1 MKYVFRT
8 LPALMFLACW
18 AAAPLPAQ
26 DKGGSVVTI
35 DGLQSKAPA
44 EWKEETPT
52 NKLRYKQFRLP
63 AVKGDKEDAEV
74 IIFRGITGSPEAN
87 IKRWKE
93 MFIPPEGKKIDDV
106 AKVTPMKIGGLE
118 AYYLD
123 VAGTYKFK
131 ERPFDPQS
139 KEVRRANTRMI
150 AIQLEG
156 KMAPYQLRLVG
167 PSATVEHYKKGFDEW
182 IKAFK

>member
-1 MKYVFRT
+1 FRT
-8 LPALMFLACW
+8 LPALAFLACW

-26 DKGGSVVTI
+26 DKGGSVVMI

-63 AVKGDKEDAEV
+63 AAKGDKEYAEA
-74 IIFRGITGSPEAN
+74 IIFRGSTGSADAN
-87 IKRWKE
+87 IKRWKD

-106 AKVTPMKIGGLE
+106 AKVTEMKIGGLD

-139 KEVRRANTRMI
+139 KEVRRPNTRMV
-150 AIQLEG
+150 AVQLEG
-156 KMAPYQLRLVG
+156 KMAPYQ
-167 PSATVEHYKKGFDEW
+167 
-182 IKAFK
+182 I

>member
-1 MKYVFRT
+1 MRHVIRA
-8 LPALMFLACW
+8 LPAFAFLACW

-26 DKGGSVVTI
+26 DKGGSVGTI
-35 DGLQSKAPA
+35 DGLESKAPA

-63 AVKGDKEDAEV
+63 AAKGDKEDAEV
-74 IIFRGITGSPEAN
+74 IIFRGITGSAEAN

-93 MFIPPEGKKIDDV
+93 MFIPPEGKKLDDV
-106 AKVTPMKIGGLE
+106 AKVTPMKIGSLE

-150 AIQLEG
+150 AVQLEG
-156 KMAPYQLRLVG
+156 KTAPYQIRLVG
-167 PSATVEHYKKGFDEW
+167 PVATVTHYKEGFDQW
-182 IKAFK
+182 LKAFK